1 MLKTL
6 IYENSASKKSVE
18 ITYSEYTAYL
28 RLLNQNYQV
37 IFYKLTGLKKI
48 IWASNQ
54 NKVTN
59 KGKKIRKIIIRPS
72 LAMFYGRRKC
82 GSIFKMLK
90 EKAKDVISNKSDFHV

>member
-1 MLKTL
+1 MPQ
-6 IYENSASKKSVE
+6 KKSWNS
-18 ITYSEYTAYL
+18 IFTEYTAYL
-28 RLLNQNYQV
+28 RLLNQIYQV

-48 IWASNQ
+48 NWASNQ

-82 GSIFKMLK
+82 GSIFKMHK